1 MEEDM
6 RLDKYLTNAGIGTR
20 SQVKKLIKA
29 RKVMVSGEIVT
40 DGKVHIDENLAE
52 VSVNGEAISF
62 KEYEYY
68 MLNKPQG
75 VVSATSDNLHAT
87 VISLIKSSRK
97 KDLFPVGRL
106 DIDTEGLLLI
116 TNDGEFS
123 HNLLSPKKH
132 VDKTYFAIVLGN
144 VTKEDIELFQKPMDI
159 SGKNDEDKELT
170 KPAKLIL
177 KEVLNYN
184 ELEKLEGGRI
194 KEIISKKLISDKLV
208 KDETESFSNLEFS
221 LTSLTI
227 SEGKFHQVKRMFL
240 KVNKPVVYLKR
251 LSMGDIVLD
260 PDLKPGEYKEIE
272 INK

>member
-1 MEEDM
+1 M